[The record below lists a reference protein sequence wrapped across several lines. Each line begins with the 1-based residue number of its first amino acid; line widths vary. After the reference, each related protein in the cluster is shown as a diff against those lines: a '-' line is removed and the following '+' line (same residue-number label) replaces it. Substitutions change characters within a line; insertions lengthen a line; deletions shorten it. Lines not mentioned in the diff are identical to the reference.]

1 MPKARDASQHINE
14 TKHSSTK
21 PQTKNGGFRYLHIKV
36 LPTMERAVPEFS
48 RTQLLDA
55 YKVSGI
61 RLVLV
66 PHMSESD
73 RMDEDDIVNVRT
85 NVGVAGELWILLRS
99 ITCRYNEYQED
110 KDCVIADLLR
120 TKSCRTIIR

>member
-1 MPKARDASQHINE
+1 
-14 TKHSSTK
+14 
-21 PQTKNGGFRYLHIKV
+21 
-36 LPTMERAVPEFS
+36 MERAVPEFS

-120 TKSCRTIIR
+120 TKSCRAIIR

>member
-1 MPKARDASQHINE
+1 
-14 TKHSSTK
+14 
-21 PQTKNGGFRYLHIKV
+21 
-36 LPTMERAVPEFS
+36 MERAVPEFS

-120 TKSCRTIIR
+120 TKSYRTIIR

>member
-1 MPKARDASQHINE
+1 
-14 TKHSSTK
+14 
-21 PQTKNGGFRYLHIKV
+21 
-36 LPTMERAVPEFS
+36 MERAVPEFS
-48 RTQLLDA
+48 RTQLLYA

-85 NVGVAGELWILLRS
+85 NVGVAGEL
-99 ITCRYNEYQED
+99 
-110 KDCVIADLLR
+110 
-120 TKSCRTIIR
+120 